1 MNKYGLACLS
11 VFLLLCIIGAGCMNQ
26 GENVPK
32 LPCPGQDPVV
42 GAWMYDPAG
51 GSEAVLLYLFKDYGR
66 YDAIAIPRNET
77 HPLTFELWT
86 TGSWVTATEDTYT
99 LTGQILLRD
108 FTTGDLVEGVNN
120 ETLTYD
126 PARDILF
133 NESHPEALFTR
144 LSCVA
149 QVPEGM
155 NVTIPF
161 D

>member
-1 MNKYGLACLS
+1 MRLPFPVTRPTLS
-11 VFLLLCIIGAGCMNQ
+11 RSSF
-26 GENVPK
+26 
-32 LPCPGQDPVV
+32 
-42 GAWMYDPAG
+42 
-51 GSEAVLLYLFKDYGR
+51 
-66 YDAIAIPRNET
+66 
-77 HPLTFELWT
+77 WT

-133 NESHPEALFTR
+133 NENHPEALFTR